1 MAKNCLNLTYF
12 YIIVKLVFEANS
24 RSKSRSKSVSIYR
37 FYRYDNRNS
46 MTSLEK
52 TLAIREKRH
61 DFDPSYVY
69 IDLYI
74 ILNYIH
80 KHEYVTGNKMWT
92 YTNKAAM
99 IAAVATNPLIDIY

>member
-1 MAKNCLNLTYF
+1 M
-12 YIIVKLVFEANS
+12 
-24 RSKSRSKSVSIYR
+24 YR
-37 FYRYDNRNS
+37 FTVFIDTIIGIPKNTEISIWYVS

-99 IAAVATNPLIDIY
+99 IAAVATNP

>member
-37 FYRYDNRNS
+37 FYRYDNRKNR
-46 MTSLEK
+46 K
-52 TLAIREKRH
+52 NLAIREKRH

-99 IAAVATNPLIDIY
+99 IAAVATNP